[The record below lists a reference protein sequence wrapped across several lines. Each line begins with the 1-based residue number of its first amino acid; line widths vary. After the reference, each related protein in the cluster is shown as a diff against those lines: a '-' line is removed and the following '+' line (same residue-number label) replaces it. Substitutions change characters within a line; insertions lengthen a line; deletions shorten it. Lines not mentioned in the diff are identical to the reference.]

1 MKALQIDRT
10 GSLDA
15 LAVRD
20 LPDPQRKDGEALIRV
35 EAAGVNPSDVGI
47 VLGRFPQLTLPRV
60 LGRDFA
66 GEVID
71 GPKELIGQH
80 VWGTGGGELGLTRDG
95 AHAQLLSMPV
105 DALAPRPPHLSA
117 EGAAVIGTP
126 MLTAWSAVA
135 DLAHTQAGEWVI
147 ISGAAG
153 AVGIAAVQIVN
164 ALGAYP
170 IALVRSSDDTSTL
183 EALGVRA
190 IARSDRDDLA
200 AVTHELTNGRG
211 ANVALNAIGAPVYAA
226 LVEALGRCGRMVI
239 FSALAGKEVTLDLFV
254 FYRKRLTFYGLDT
267 AALTLEEVAAVLKR
281 VNPYVE
287 SGAIQPP
294 PIAERYPLERAPE
307 AYARVHGGAK
317 GKVLIA
323 SGSSRR

>member
-1 MKALQIDRT
+1 VKALQIDRT

-20 LPDPQRKDGEALIRV
+20 LPDPRPKRGEAIVRV
-35 EAAGVNPSDVGI
+35 EAAGVNPSDIGI

-66 GEVID
+66 GEVVE
-71 GPKELIGQH
+71 GPQVLIGKQ

-95 AHAQLLSMPV
+95 AHAQFLAMPV
-105 DALAPRPPHLSA
+105 DALASRPPHLPA

-126 MLTAWSAVA
+126 MLTAWSAVS
-135 DLAHTQAGEWVI
+135 DLAKTQAGEWVI

-153 AVGIAAVQIVN
+153 SVGITAVQIVK
-164 ALGAYP
+164 ALRAHA
-170 IALVRSSDDTSTL
+170 IALVLSTDDVSDL
-183 EALGVRA
+183 ESVGVAA
-190 IARSDRDDLA
+190 IVRSDKDDLA
-200 AVTHELTNGRG
+200 AVTRELTNGKG
-211 ANVALNAIGAPVYAA
+211 ANVALNAVGAPIYAS
-226 LVEALGRCGRMVI
+226 LVDALGKGGRMVI
-239 FSALAGKEVTLDLFV
+239 FSAIAGKDVTLDLFT

-267 AALTLEEVAAVLKR
+267 AALTLEEVAAVLER

-294 PIAERYPLERAPE
+294 PIAERYPLERARE
-307 AYARVHGGAK
+307 AYARVKNGAT
-317 GKVLIA
+317 GKVLITP
-323 SGSSRR
+323 